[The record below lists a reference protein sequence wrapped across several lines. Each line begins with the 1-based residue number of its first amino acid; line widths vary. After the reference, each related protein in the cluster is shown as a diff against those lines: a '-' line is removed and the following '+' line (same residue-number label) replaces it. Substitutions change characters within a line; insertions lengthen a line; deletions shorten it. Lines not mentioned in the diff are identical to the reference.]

1 VEKSPLPV
9 IFTNCVTSSPHLAK
23 KKTKEAVMATVYK
36 VHEAKTHLSR
46 LLEQME
52 AGEEVVIA
60 RGSAPVARLVPH
72 DAVIQ
77 PKPKRVPGTRKTSI
91 PFDDRFFDPLPE
103 EELRRWEGSDA

>member
-1 VEKSPLPV
+1 
-9 IFTNCVTSSPHLAK
+9 
-23 KKTKEAVMATVYK
+23 MASVYK
-36 VHEAKTHLSR
+36 VHEAKTNLSK

-60 RGSAPVARLVPH
+60 RGSAPVAKLVPH

-77 PKPKRVPGTRKTSI
+77 PKPKRVAGTRKTNV

-103 EELRRWEGSDA
+103 DELRGWEGR